1 MLNPDNRNLYT
12 SALTPPPGMV
22 FDEAIATTFS
32 LDPTFL
38 LQAPV
43 YLALMASDSQQA
55 TDPFAC
61 FEAIRC
67 YADRIT
73 VYVQQ
78 GRVQV
83 PATHSAS
90 PLLGLLEKMI
100 VEANAPKGGVFHPKV
115 WAIRYVAPSDNTVMY
130 RLVILSRNLTTDS
143 SWDLSLQLE
152 GILTAGK
159 VNGNQP
165 LQYLFNHLPGLTA
178 SKMDA
183 ARHQQAIRFADELR
197 CVEWDLPPGY
207 DTLKFYLPGIADY
220 KWQPPQASRIAIIS
234 PFCSDDALQYIVPD
248 KSTHRVLIS
257 RPETLLTLRDETLA
271 QFDNVLHLDEAAEPD
286 EPDASSSDPIITAS
300 GLHAKAYLFESGWD
314 CELVLG
320 SANATHAALC
330 KGKNYEILVSLKGRK
345 SKTGSIES
353 MLSQEGFGNYLVEF
367 DKSLEAESD
376 TLRIEAEKAIEDAR
390 LQLAQA
396 ALSLR
401 CGPGQ
406 SKETWALYLCG
417 KIPPL
422 PGIEDARVWPITV
435 APTFACALPAEGTT
449 QGLLLGEFSA
459 FALTGLIAFE
469 LHTRHPNVNAQ
480 FVLNLPVENMPDDRN
495 AMILQT
501 IINKQEDFLR
511 YLYMLLGTEHLAV
524 LINEG
529 RATSKNVLHSLAR
542 KDETPLLEELTRLYS
557 RTPERLK
564 DIAALV
570 DGLKNH
576 THDIVPEDFLSLWA
590 VFESAMD
597 KHHGR

>member
-61 FEAIRC
+61 FEAIRR

-78 GRVQV
+78 GRIQV

-100 VEANAPKGGVFHPKV
+100 VEANVPKGGVFHPKV
-115 WAIRYVAPSDNTVMY
+115 WAIRYNTPSDDTVMY
-130 RLVILSRNLTTDS
+130 RLVILSRNLTTDA

-152 GILTAGK
+152 GTLTSEK
-159 VNGNQP
+159 VSGNQP
-165 LQYLFNHLPGLTA
+165 LNYLFNHFPGLA
-178 SKMDA
+178 AGKMDA
-183 ARHQQAIRFADELR
+183 ARHQQAIRFANELM
-197 CVEWDLPPGY
+197 CVKWDLPPGY
-207 DTLKFYLPGIADY
+207 ETLKFYMPGIADY
-220 KWQPPQASRIAIIS
+220 KWQPPQASRVAIIS
-234 PFCSDDALQYIVPD
+234 PFCTDEALRYLTQD
-248 KSTHRVLIS
+248 KSTRRVLIS
-257 RPETLLTLRDETLA
+257 RPETLLTLRDETLS

-286 EPDASSSDPIITAS
+286 ASSGDDVITAS

-320 SANATHAALC
+320 SANATNAALC

-367 DKSLEAESD
+367 DKNQESD
-376 TLRIEAEKAIEDAR
+376 IDALRMEAEKAIEHAR
-390 LQLAQA
+390 QLLSQA
-396 ALSLR
+396 TLSLR
-401 CGPGQ
+401 CNQ
-406 SKETWALYLCG
+406 SQTEETWTLFLCG
-417 KIPPL
+417 LIPPL
-422 PGIEDARVWPITV
+422 PGIEHARVWPITV
-435 APTFACALPAEGTT
+435 APTFACELPAEGTT
-449 QGLLLGEFSA
+449 QEVLLGEFSA

-469 LHTRHPNVNAQ
+469 LHTRHPNVSAR
-480 FVLNLPVENMPDDRN
+480 FVLNLPIANMPDDRN

-529 RATSKNVLHSLAR
+529 RATSKNVLHSLAH

-570 DGLKNH
+570 DGLRNH
-576 THDIVPEDFLSLWA
+576 TQDIVPDDFLRLWA